1 MEQYILGLLLVIVIY
16 IIIAPFTK
24 KEHFIQYEN
33 PYKQNILSYTPKKN
47 DYMNF
52 LGNVNDAYHKYL
64 NKYKTTSSTPLPQ
77 TLLCNDRIKLEIQK
91 NALQDGF
98 DKINVTNLLKKYDI
112 TNNNTEKEDSIKDYE
127 IDTFIK
133 SKNKD
138 CLYKSNHL
146 CELTNPMLYLSE
158 NKYFPPRWIFKPYA
172 NVPLPKH
179 IDLKCW
185 NNMFNCCN
193 KNF

>member
-1 MEQYILGLLLVIVIY
+1 M
-16 IIIAPFTK
+16 
-24 KEHFIQYEN
+24 
-33 PYKQNILSYTPKKN
+33 
-47 DYMNF
+47 
-52 LGNVNDAYHKYL
+52 
-64 NKYKTTSSTPLPQ
+64 
-77 TLLCNDRIKLEIQK
+77 EIQK

-112 TNNNTEKEDSIKDYE
+112 TNNTINNTINDTNIKNYIKDYE

-158 NKYFPPRWIFKPYA
+158 NKYFPPRWIFKPYS